1 MLFLLSSL
9 LQFHTSVG
17 IEIELHSLDILCV
30 NSRRKEI
37 SRSLLPVVLN
47 IYLLKHFLSSTICK
61 VGIECMTS

>member
-17 IEIELHSLDILCV
+17 IEIELQSLDILCV

-37 SRSLLPVVLN
+37 SWSLLPVVLN
-47 IYLLKHFLSSTICK
+47 IYLLEHFLSSTICK